1 MVYESNAPQETFA
14 LGQKLGAEAEPGQ
27 VYCLDGDLGVG
38 KTVFTQGFA
47 AGLGITGPVNSP
59 TFTIVQQYE
68 EGRLPLYHFDVYRIG
83 DISEM
88 DEIGYE
94 DCFYGNGVSLI
105 EWSGLIEEILPE
117 RAVHVTIEKDLERGF
132 DFRRIRVEGLE

>member
-1 MVYESNAPQETFA
+1 MVYESNTPQETFE
-14 LGQKLGAEAEPGQ
+14 LGKRLGAEAKPGQ

-47 AGLGITGPVNSP
+47 RGLGITGPVNSP
-59 TFTIVQQYE
+59 TFTIVQQLE
-68 EGRLPLYHFDVYRIG
+68 EGRLTVYHFDVYRSG

-94 DCFYGNGVSLI
+94 DCFYGSGVSLI
-105 EWSGLIEEILPE
+105 EWSELIEELLPE